1 MDAGTVGTF
10 NANTHTHGF
19 FRLAKERFPQVII
32 AYRRGANSAGADSR
46 KVNMTTMNRTI
57 FITQADMTRLQSLI
71 ESLKTSRE
79 DIKDLR
85 AELDHASI
93 VAPVDIPP
101 DVITMN
107 SKAELRDLTD
117 NEIMTY
123 TLVFPAKANADDGMI
138 SVLAPIGTAMLGHR
152 VGDEFEWRV
161 PAGPI
166 RLRVE
171 SVLYQPE
178 AAGHFHL

>member
-1 MDAGTVGTF
+1 M
-10 NANTHTHGF
+10 
-19 FRLAKERFPQVII
+19 I
-32 AYRRGANSAGADSR
+32 
-46 KVNMTTMNRTI
+46 TMNRTI
-57 FITQADMTRLQSLI
+57 YITQADMTRLRSLI

-79 DIKDLR
+79 DIQDLR
-85 AELDHASI
+85 AELNQASI

-107 SKAELRDLTD
+107 STAQLRDLAD
-117 NEIMTY
+117 DQLMTY
-123 TLVFPAKANADDGMI
+123 TLVFPTHANADDGRI

-152 VGDEFEWRV
+152 VGDEFEWLV
-161 PAGPI
+161 PAGPL

-178 AAGHFHL
+178 RAGHFHL